1 MKNTTYKFLSSIIF
15 LVITGCS
22 GSLYLTDK
30 NNKQDVVTY
39 NSFTK
44 TMEVVHNGELFKGD
58 YVTDGRT
65 GYGNT
70 YTYGNKPGYGN
81 TQVYVPGRN
90 GRSLLISQTGEKL
103 SCQLTFEMKLIG
115 TCESSKGERFDLTS
129 NSLFFN

>member
-1 MKNTTYKFLSSIIF
+1 MKKLSLIVLLIF
-15 LVITGCS
+15 VTGCS
-22 GSLYLTDK
+22 GTLYLTDK

-39 NSFTK
+39 NSLTK

-90 GRSLLISQTGEKL
+90 GRSLLISQNGEKL
-103 SCQLTFEMKLIG
+103 SCQFTFEMKLIG